1 MDCYPFEKKFCL
13 IILDTDFHLETWT
26 WRNLNKSIYVSIRL
40 DSKSLCQKKRKERKK
55 VHSYRPTPRFI
66 LLYASRAQVNR
77 WRCTRDEA
85 GVKWRPGQQRST
97 SSTACVTP
105 LGRNFVC
112 EREGRG
118 EEIGRETERV
128 DGGGMEGGG
137 TSLLSRLVSMET
149 NWVGRWSMKL
159 TGRDAKLR

>member
-1 MDCYPFEKKFCL
+1 MK
-13 IILDTDFHLETWT
+13 
-26 WRNLNKSIYVSIRL
+26 
-40 DSKSLCQKKRKERKK
+40 
-55 VHSYRPTPRFI
+55 
-66 LLYASRAQVNR
+66 
-77 WRCTRDEA
+77 A
-85 GVKWRPGQQRST
+85 GRSTEQRST
-97 SSTACVTP
+97 SCVTP

-149 NWVGRWSMKL
+149 N
-159 TGRDAKLR
+159 